1 MTALIQ
7 TYQNITAR
15 ISLGERAVSQSFRFA
30 RINERGI
37 VTYCLLGVMALGALV
52 YLAAVYAIF
61 FSGFQVQSQQRDMVQ
76 LNNEREGV
84 ELKVQQAMAGF
95 EATHWELLNGM
106 EKISEVRYVSDEESA
121 VSYMSSR

>member
-15 ISLGERAVSQSFRFA
+15 ISLGERAVGESFRFV
-30 RINERGI
+30 RINDRGI
-37 VTYCLLGVMALGALV
+37 VTYCLLGIMTLGALV

-61 FSGFQVQSQQRDMVQ
+61 FSGFQVQSQQHQMVQ

-84 ELKVQQAMAGF
+84 ELKVQQAIAGF
-95 EATHWELLNGM
+95 ETTHGDILNGM
-106 EKISEVRYVSDEESA
+106 EKISNVRYLGDEQSA

>member
-15 ISLGERAVSQSFRFA
+15 ISFGERAVSQSLRFA

-37 VTYCLLGVMALGALV
+37 VTYSLFGVMALGALV
-52 YLAAVYAIF
+52 YLAVVYAIF
-61 FSGFQVQSQQRDMVQ
+61 FSGFQIQTQQRQIVELDTEQ
-76 LNNEREGV
+76 EGV
-84 ELKVQQAMAGF
+84 ELQVQQAMAGF
-95 EATHWELLNGM
+95 ETTHGDILNGM
-106 EKISEVRYVSDEESA
+106 EKISEVRYVSDEQSA